1 MYVCMYVC
9 MYVYICIYMY
19 VCNRPPL
26 KDLLFSCVG
35 EPDAANRQQGLS
47 FKQRNWREC
56 KRLDMHD
63 FDAITITPK
72 KETRLAGVKAVSEQ
86 KQTRALLFSLIW
98 SDLLCGAF

>member
-1 MYVCMYVC
+1 MYVCMYTFA
-9 MYVYICIYMY
+9 YICMHATAS
-19 VCNRPPL
+19 L

-63 FDAITITPK
+63 FDAISITPK
-72 KETRLAGVKAVSEQ
+72 EGKKTSRCKSGERTETDARSFLFF
-86 KQTRALLFSLIW
+86 ALV
-98 SDLLCGAF
+98 